1 MLKEEARAR
10 RYQRARR
17 YLRLADFLLGW
28 AWLAALLLLGWS
40 AVLCDFAWAM
50 ARNFGVA
57 LLCYTALL
65 ALLGK
70 ALGLPLDYYSGY
82 VLEHRYGL
90 SNQTRAAWVKDQA
103 KGFALGVALALVA
116 TQVLYRLLRSFPEHW
131 WLIAWA
137 VFLLFVV
144 ALANLAPVLLFPLFY
159 KFRPLQ
165 DKEIN
170 QRLLGL
176 CDRAGTR
183 VRGIFEWKLSAKS
196 RKANAALTGWG
207 NTRRILLADTLL
219 ENYSPEEIESILA
232 HELAHHVHHHIGKSL
247 ALQAATGFAG
257 FWLADVALR
266 VFTPRFGFLGLD
278 DFANLP
284 LLALVGAALSLV
296 LLPVVNSV
304 SRYFER
310 QADDYA
316 LRAISRVDPFI
327 SSMEKLAAQNLSER
341 RPHPLLEFLFHSHP
355 SVEKR
360 IRRAQA
366 YSQTPLVSPG

>member
-144 ALANLAPVLLFPLFY
+144 ALANLSPVLLFPLFY

-183 VRGIFEWKLSAKS
+183 VRGIFEWKLSA
-196 RKANAALTGWG
+196 
-207 NTRRILLADTLL
+207 
-219 ENYSPEEIESILA
+219 
-232 HELAHHVHHHIGKSL
+232 
-247 ALQAATGFAG
+247 
-257 FWLADVALR
+257 
-266 VFTPRFGFLGLD
+266 
-278 DFANLP
+278 
-284 LLALVGAALSLV
+284 
-296 LLPVVNSV
+296 
-304 SRYFER
+304 
-310 QADDYA
+310 
-316 LRAISRVDPFI
+316 
-327 SSMEKLAAQNLSER
+327 
-341 RPHPLLEFLFHSHP
+341 
-355 SVEKR
+355 
-360 IRRAQA
+360 
-366 YSQTPLVSPG
+366 